1 MHIWLWQKNIILI
14 SILKGNKNLIR
25 LNRHMK
31 YCLMIKNEKS
41 MINISILITHNHNLQ
56 VRSQIR
62 VQHEII
68 RNNIKKIII
77 MQGQS
82 INMNSLKDKEKCIQD
97 IMINLKL
104 KIKGRLIHMMIYS
117 RTING
122 PNLFMNK
129 LKLHLK
135 KLPQNLRNKIKR
147 KHQ

>member
-1 MHIWLWQKNIILI
+1 
-14 SILKGNKNLIR
+14 
-25 LNRHMK
+25 MK

>member
-14 SILKGNKNLIR
+14 SIQKGNKNLIK

-31 YCLMIKNEKS
+31 YCRIIKNEKS
-41 MINISILITHNHNLQ
+41 MINISIRITRNHNLQ

-97 IMINLKL
+97 IMRNLKP

-129 LKLHLK
+129 LKLLLK
-135 KLPQNLRNKIKR
+135 KLPQNQRNRIKR
-147 KHQ
+147 KHR